1 MTGFLVE
8 WVAKIINNADILKL
22 IFGIYFSFQRIVNI
36 PILGHAKLIA
46 SSILMYGE
54 NRYLHKEFALTLY
67 GMPMIIHSATS
78 RIGRAIN
85 ILDFFNHRPIGSFI
99 EFHMNELIKNSVP
112 VIHKS
117 CFFVNFASNI
127 G

>member
-22 IFGIYFSFQRIVNI
+22 IFGIYFSFQRIVNM

-54 NRYLHKEFALTLY
+54 NRYLHKEFAFTLY

-78 RIGRAIN
+78 RTGRAITTFS
-85 ILDFFNHRPIGSFI
+85 ISSTIDPSALLLSSIWTWG
-99 EFHMNELIKNSVP
+99 IKNSVM
-112 VIHKS
+112 
-117 CFFVNFASNI
+117 
-127 G
+127 